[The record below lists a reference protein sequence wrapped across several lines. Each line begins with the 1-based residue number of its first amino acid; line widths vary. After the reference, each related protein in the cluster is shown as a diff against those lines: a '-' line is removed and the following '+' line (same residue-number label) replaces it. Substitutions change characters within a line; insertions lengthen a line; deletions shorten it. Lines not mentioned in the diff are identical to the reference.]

1 VSGYRYV
8 ILGSGRQGTAA
19 AYDLARFG
27 DAGRIVMADVHL
39 DAARQA
45 AARVNELAGREVA
58 EAAPVYASET
68 ASVRAA
74 LAGCHVAL
82 SAVPYYFNLAITE
95 AAIDC
100 GASLCDLGGNTDVVW
115 SQLRLDGAARARG
128 VSVVP
133 DCGMGPGLINHMGVY
148 VMELLDRAREVHLYD
163 GGLPQDPAAPWSY
176 ELTFHVNG
184 LTNEYDGDAT
194 FIRDGKLVQVPT
206 FTELETVEFHPL
218 GTLEAFVISGSLSTT
233 PHTHL
238 GTLERYDTKVL
249 RYPGH
254 FATFEAYKR
263 LGLFSEEPMD
273 VDGQP
278 VVPRH
283 LYHRLLEPKIK
294 ARDIRDIGVMRA
306 VGVGEKAGRPAR
318 VTVDLVD
325 RYDESTGFT
334 AMERLTG
341 WHAAVMM
348 GFQARGCIAPGAHRM
363 ERTVSAADVMSE
375 LERRGIPHTV
385 RWDGPDHPRGPARI
399 VRDPSPPGSE

>member
-1 VSGYRYV
+1 MSTTFRYV

-27 DAGRIVMADVHL
+27 DAARIVMADVRV

-45 AARVNELAGREVA
+45 AARVNELAGRDVA
-58 EAAPVYASET
+58 EATAVYASET
-68 ASVRAA
+68 ASVKAA
-74 LAGCHVAL
+74 LAGAHVAL

-95 AAIDC
+95 AAIAS
-100 GASLCDLGGNTDVVW
+100 GVSLCDLGGNTDVVW
-115 SQLRLDGAARARG
+115 SQLRLDEAARVRG

-148 VMELLDRAREVHLYD
+148 VMELLDRAREVRLYD
-163 GGLPQDPAAPWSY
+163 GGLPQDPVEPWRY
-176 ELTFHVNG
+176 QLTFHVNG

-194 FIRDGKLVQVPT
+194 FIREGKLAQVPT
-206 FTELETVEFHPL
+206 FTELETVDFPPL

-238 GTLERYDTKVL
+238 GRLERYESKVL

-263 LGLFSEEPMD
+263 LGLFSENPLE
-273 VDGQP
+273 VDGEK

-283 LYHRLLEPKIK
+283 LYHRLLEPKIT
-294 ARDIRDIGVMRA
+294 APLIRDVCVMRA
-306 VGVGEKAGRPAR
+306 VGVGEKGGRAAR

-325 RYDESTGFT
+325 HHDDATGFT
-334 AMERLTG
+334 GMERLTG
-341 WHAAVMM
+341 WHAAIMM
-348 GFQARGCIAPGAHRM
+348 GLQARGRIAPGAHRM
-363 ERTVSAADVMSE
+363 EQAVKAAEVMTE

-385 RWDGPDHPRGPARI
+385 RW
-399 VRDPSPPGSE
+399 E

>member
-1 VSGYRYV
+1 VSARSFHYA

-27 DAGRIVMADVHL
+27 DAGRIVMADVHV

-45 AARVNELAGREVA
+45 AARVNELAGRDVA
-58 EAAPVYASET
+58 EATPVYASET
-68 ASVRAA
+68 ASVKAA
-74 LAGCHVAL
+74 LAGAHVAL

-95 AAIDC
+95 AAIAS

-115 SQLRLDGAARARG
+115 SQLRLDDAARARG

-148 VMELLDRAREVHLYD
+148 VMELLDRTREVRLYD
-163 GGLPQDPAAPWSY
+163 GGLPQDPADPWRY
-176 ELTFHVNG
+176 QLTFHING

-206 FTELETVEFHPL
+206 FTELETVDFPPL

-238 GTLERYDTKVL
+238 GRLERYETKVL

-263 LGLFSEEPMD
+263 LGLFSEDPVD
-273 VDGQP
+273 VDGQA

-283 LYHRLLEPKIK
+283 LYHRLLEPKITP
-294 ARDIRDIGVMRA
+294 AVIRDVCVMRA
-306 VGVGEKAGRPAR
+306 VGVGEKDGKPAR

-325 RYDESTGFT
+325 RYDETTGFT

-341 WHAAVMM
+341 WHAAIMM
-348 GFQARGCIAPGAHRM
+348 GLQARGRIAPGAHRM
-363 ERTVSAADVMSE
+363 EQAVKAAEVMAQ
-375 LERRGIPHTV
+375 LEKRGIPHTV
-385 RWDGPDHPRGPARI
+385 RW
-399 VRDPSPPGSE
+399 E

>member
-1 VSGYRYV
+1 VSAFRYV

-27 DAGRIVMADVHL
+27 DAERIVMADVHL
-39 DAARQA
+39 DRARQA
-45 AARVNELAGREVA
+45 AARVNDLAGRDVA
-58 EAAPVYASET
+58 GATPVYASDT
-68 ASVRAA
+68 ASVTAA
-74 LAGCHVAL
+74 LAGAHVAL
-82 SAVPYYFNLAITE
+82 SAVPYYFNLAITQ
-95 AAIDC
+95 AAIAC
-100 GASLCDLGGNTDVVW
+100 GVSLCDLGGNTDVVW
-115 SQLRLDGAARARG
+115 SQLRLDEAARARG
-128 VSVVP
+128 TSVVP

-148 VMELLDRAREVHLYD
+148 VMELLDRPREVHLYD
-163 GGLPQDPAAPWSY
+163 GGLPQDPVEPWGY
-176 ELTFHVNG
+176 QLTFHVNG

-206 FTELETVEFHPL
+206 FTERETLDFPPL

-238 GTLERYDTKVL
+238 GRLERYESKVL

-263 LGLFSEEPMD
+263 LGLFSEDPID

-283 LYHRLLEPKIK
+283 LYHRLLEPKIT
-294 ARDIRDIGVMRA
+294 ALRIRDVCVMRA
-306 VGVGEKAGRPAR
+306 VGVGERDARPAR

-325 RYDESTGFT
+325 RYDEATGFT

-341 WHAAVMM
+341 WHAAIMM
-348 GFQARGCIAPGAHRM
+348 GLQARGRVAPGAHRM
-363 ERTVSAADVMSE
+363 EQTVEAAEVMKE

-385 RWDGPDHPRGPARI
+385 RW
-399 VRDPSPPGSE
+399 E

>member
-1 VSGYRYV
+1 VSAFRYV

-27 DAGRIVMADVHL
+27 DAERIVMADVHL
-39 DAARQA
+39 DGAQQA
-45 AARVNELAGREVA
+45 AARVNELAGRDVA
-58 EAAPVYASET
+58 EATPVYASDT
-68 ASVRAA
+68 ASVKAA
-74 LAGCHVAL
+74 LAGAHVAL

-95 AAIDC
+95 AAITC
-100 GASLCDLGGNTDVVW
+100 GVSLCDLGGNTDVVW
-115 SQLRLDGAARARG
+115 SQLRLDEAARARG
-128 VSVVP
+128 TSVVP

-148 VMELLDRAREVHLYD
+148 VMELLDRPREVHLYD
-163 GGLPQDPAAPWSY
+163 GGLPQDPVEPWGY
-176 ELTFHVNG
+176 QLTFHVNG

-194 FIRDGKLVQVPT
+194 FIRDGKLARVPT
-206 FTELETVEFHPL
+206 FTERETLDFPPL

-238 GTLERYDTKVL
+238 GRLERYESKVL

-263 LGLFSEEPMD
+263 LGLFSEHPID

-283 LYHRLLEPKIK
+283 LYHRLLEPKIT
-294 ARDIRDIGVMRA
+294 ARHIRDVCVMRA
-306 VGVGEKAGRPAR
+306 VAVGEKDAKPAR

-325 RYDESTGFT
+325 RYDDATGFT

-341 WHAAVMM
+341 WHAAIMM
-348 GFQARGCIAPGAHRM
+348 GLQARGRIAPGAHRM
-363 ERTVSAADVMSE
+363 EQTVKGAEVMAE
-375 LERRGIPHTV
+375 LERRGIPHAV
-385 RWDGPDHPRGPARI
+385 RR
-399 VRDPSPPGSE
+399 E